1 MSERVATSEELVR
14 QRLAERL
21 TQLAIDAPIVP
32 YPAHSTVE
40 EGKRLRGQTGL
51 PQLVSIFGVC

>member
-32 YPAHSTVE
+32 YPAGRTARSR
-40 EGKRLRGQTGL
+40 KANDSAARPDFR
-51 PQLVSIFGVC
+51 SW